1 MNAKME
7 ERAVINSLASDMD
20 AKDQSDSCRFYYAAL
35 VALNQ
40 LKVPF
45 LLGGGY
51 ALERYTGIDRSTKD
65 LDIFVRPED
74 CHRTLAALS
83 AAGYRTELTYPH
95 WLGKAFLGV
104 DYIDIIF
111 NSGNGIARVDDEW
124 FKHAIEE
131 ELLGLSIK
139 LCPAEETIWSKA
151 YIMERERYDGAD
163 VAHFLLVCGKKLD
176 WRRLL
181 WRFGPDWRLLLSH
194 IILFGFVYPSERSQ
208 IPEWVMSELLRNLEE
223 EMKRPSP
230 VERVC
235 QGTLLS
241 REQYLVDIERWG
253 YKDGRLLPR
262 GNLTEKETD
271 QWTAAIR
278 DK

>member
-7 ERAVINSLASDMD
+7 ERAVIKSLSSDMD
-20 AKDQSDSCRFYYAAL
+20 AKDQGDSCRFYYAAL
-35 VALNQ
+35 VALNE

-95 WLGKAFLGV
+95 WLGKAFLGA

-124 FKHAIEE
+124 FKHAIDEA
-131 ELLGLSIK
+131 LLGLPIK

-163 VAHFLLVCGKKLD
+163 VAHLLLVCGKKLD

-253 YKDGRLLPR
+253 YQDGRLLPR

-278 DK
+278 EK